1 MVEVNRILDKT
12 YNLTLTWDVFKLKPY
27 ATYTENEVDLT
38 LTWDVFKYQQQK
50 LLQLLPKH
58 LTWDVFKSSK
68 FIS

>member
-38 LTWDVFKYQQQK
+38 LTWDVFKWSNNCFSF
-50 LLQLLPKH
+50 H
-58 LTWDVFKSSK
+58 FRN
-68 FIS
+68 I